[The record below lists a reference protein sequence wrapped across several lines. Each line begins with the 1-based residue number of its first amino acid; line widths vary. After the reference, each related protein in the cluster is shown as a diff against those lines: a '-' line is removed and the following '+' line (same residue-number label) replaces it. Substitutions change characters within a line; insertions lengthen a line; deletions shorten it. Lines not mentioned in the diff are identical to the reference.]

1 MARIAG
7 RNGSLYMNLTSAG
20 TPEPVAYLNHWTVN
34 YSVNTIDVTSFGDTT
49 KVYVAGLPDFQ
60 GSYGGFYD
68 NGTVQMYTAAT
79 DGIARKFYL
88 YPDRTLSTQY
98 WLGTA
103 TFDFSVDG
111 TVDGAVTL
119 SGNFSA
125 AGPTTKVG

>member
-34 YSVNTIDVTSFGDTT
+34 YSVSTIDVTSFGDVT

-68 NGTVQMYTAAT
+68 NATTQMYIAAT
-79 DGIARKFYL
+79 DGVARKFYL
-88 YPDRTLSTQY
+88 YPDRTLASQY

-119 SGNFSA
+119 SGNFAA